1 MGTSAGAAQ
10 NDGRAATDRGDGD
23 ADLEFAGD
31 ENERRIAASGASV
44 SAWRMTKHEGRTNA
58 QMTEQPSSTET
69 LSVGQ
74 TGILPVSFVSLT
86 TRKAASNEAQMTN
99 DEGSSN
105 DRMSKWP
112 PQSST
117 CDSDFVIPSSL
128 DIRHSSL
135 SQSLIAT
142 SSQLAELLPLIERNA
157 RVAVDTEAD
166 SLHCYREK
174 LCLLQVSLPEGDFLV
189 DPLAGSDLAPLAD
202 TLARKEIVLH
212 GADYDLRLLRR
223 ALNFQPARLF
233 DTVIAARLLGVR
245 EFSYAALVGKYFGIE
260 LAKGSQKA
268 NWALR
273 PLSPK
278 MEVYARND
286 THYLLPLAEKLEM
299 QLIECGRFGWFQQS
313 CERAIVSAAIDRE
326 RDTEEAWRVRGSGL
340 IRGREA
346 AILRALWHWRDR
358 DFQATINTALALKEE
373 DWPETRKRHAD
384 RPTREMERAAE
395 AMRKRR
401 DQAAGELKIEPS
413 FIAPRATIDAIAADR
428 ARAEQLLVPWQRSL
442 LGL

>member
-1 MGTSAGAAQ
+1 
-10 NDGRAATDRGDGD
+10 
-23 ADLEFAGD
+23 
-31 ENERRIAASGASV
+31 
-44 SAWRMTKHEGRTNA
+44 
-58 QMTEQPSSTET
+58 
-69 LSVGQ
+69 
-74 TGILPVSFVSLT
+74 
-86 TRKAASNEAQMTN
+86 MTN

-105 DRMSKWP
+105 DRMSKWSL
-112 PQSST
+112 QSST
-117 CDSDFVIPSSL
+117 RDSDFVIPSSS

-135 SQSLIAT
+135 SQSLIGSPAE
-142 SSQLAELLPLIERNA
+142 LADLLPLAERNA
-157 RVAVDTEAD
+157 RVAVNTEAD

-174 LCLLQVSLPEGDFLV
+174 LCLLQVSLREGDFLV
-189 DPLAGSDLAPLAD
+189 DPLVENDLAPLAD

-223 ALNFQPARLF
+223 ALNFQLAHLF

-245 EFSYAALVGKYFGIE
+245 GFSYAALVEKYFNIQ
-260 LAKGSQKA
+260 LAKSSQKA

-278 MEVYARND
+278 MEEYARND
-286 THYLLPLAEKLEM
+286 THYLLLLAEKLEI

-313 CERAIVSAAIDRE
+313 CERAIMSAAIDRE
-326 RDTEEAWRVRGSGL
+326 RDAEETWRVRGSGL

-358 DFQATINTALALKEE
+358 EAERFDRPSFHVLRNDQLIETARAVSRGETPQFRHFSERRARDFHATINSALALKEE

-384 RPTREMERAAE
+384 RHRSEERRVGKG
-395 AMRKRR
+395 MRRQR
-401 DQAAGELKIEPS
+401 DQAASELKIEPS

-428 ARAEQLLVPWQRSL
+428 ARAEQLLVPWQRQL
-442 LGL
+442 IGL

>member
-1 MGTSAGAAQ
+1 
-10 NDGRAATDRGDGD
+10 
-23 ADLEFAGD
+23 
-31 ENERRIAASGASV
+31 
-44 SAWRMTKHEGRTNA
+44 
-58 QMTEQPSSTET
+58 
-69 LSVGQ
+69 
-74 TGILPVSFVSLT
+74 
-86 TRKAASNEAQMTN
+86 MTN
-99 DEGSSN
+99 DEGSTNAQMTKRASQN
-105 DRMSKWP
+105 
-112 PQSST
+112 ST
-117 CDSDFVIPSSL
+117 GNSDFVIPSAFNGTPART
-128 DIRHSSL
+128 IRHSSL
-135 SQSLIAT
+135 AGGLISNAAG
-142 SSQLAELLPLIERNA
+142 LIELLPLIEGNA

-189 DPLAGSDLAPLAD
+189 DPLAGSDLAPLAN

-223 ALNFQPARLF
+223 ALNFQPAHLF

-245 EFSYAALVGKYFGIE
+245 GFSYAALVEKYFSIQ

-273 PLSPK
+273 PLLPK
-278 MEVYARND
+278 MEEYARND
-286 THYLLPLAEKLEM
+286 
-299 QLIECGRFGWFQQS
+299 

-326 RDTEEAWRVRGSGL
+326 RDAEEAWRVRGSGL

-358 DFQATINTALALKEE
+358 EAERFDRPSFHVLRNDQLIETARAVSKGETPQFRHFSERRARDFQATINAALALKEE

-401 DQAAGELKIEPS
+401 DQAAGELKIESS

-428 ARAEQLLVPWQRSL
+428 ARAEQLLVPWQRQL
-442 LGL
+442 MEL

>member
-1 MGTSAGAAQ
+1 
-10 NDGRAATDRGDGD
+10 
-23 ADLEFAGD
+23 
-31 ENERRIAASGASV
+31 
-44 SAWRMTKHEGRTNA
+44 
-58 QMTEQPSSTET
+58 
-69 LSVGQ
+69 
-74 TGILPVSFVSLT
+74 
-86 TRKAASNEAQMTN
+86 MTN

-105 DRMSKWP
+105 DRVSKWP

-135 SQSLIAT
+135 AGGLISNAAG
-142 SSQLAELLPLIERNA
+142 LIELLPLIERNA

-189 DPLAGSDLAPLAD
+189 DPLVENDLASLAD

-245 EFSYAALVGKYFGIE
+245 EFSYAALVEKYFGIQ

-278 MEVYARND
+278 MEEYARND
-286 THYLLPLAEKLEM
+286 THYLLPLAEKLEI

-326 RDTEEAWRVRGSGL
+326 RDTEEAWRIRGSGL

-358 DFQATINTALALKEE
+358 EAERFDRPAFHVLRNDQLIETACAASRGETPQFRHFSERRTRDFRAAIDSALALKEE
-373 DWPETRKRHAD
+373 DWPETRKRLDHVVCASPPL
-384 RPTREMERAAE
+384 RV
-395 AMRKRR
+395 
-401 DQAAGELKIEPS
+401 PS
-413 FIAPRATIDAIAADR
+413 R
-428 ARAEQLLVPWQRSL
+428 V
-442 LGL
+442 

>member
-1 MGTSAGAAQ
+1 MTNTNEG
-10 NDGRAATDRGDGD
+10 ND
-23 ADLEFAGD
+23 
-31 ENERRIAASGASV
+31 
-44 SAWRMTKHEGRTNA
+44 
-58 QMTEQPSSTET
+58 
-69 LSVGQ
+69 
-74 TGILPVSFVSLT
+74 
-86 TRKAASNEAQMTN
+86 EARMTN

-105 DRMSKWP
+105 DRMTKRAS
-112 PQSST
+112 QNST
-117 CDSDFVIPSSL
+117 RDPDFVIPSSFNASPART
-128 DIRHSSL
+128 IRASSL
-135 SQSLIAT
+135 AGDLI
-142 SSQLAELLPLIERNA
+142 SSADQLAELLPLIEPNP

-189 DPLAGSDLAPLAD
+189 DPLVENDLAPLAH
-202 TLARKEIVLH
+202 TLSRKEIVLH

-233 DTVIAARLLGVR
+233 DTVIAARLIGVR
-245 EFSYAALVGKYFGIE
+245 EFSYAALVEKYFGIQ

-278 MEVYARND
+278 MEEYARND
-286 THYLLPLAEKLEM
+286 THYLLPLAEKLENE
-299 QLIECGRFGWFQQS
+299 LIERNRFGWFQQS

-326 RDTEEAWRVRGSGL
+326 RDMEEAWRIRGSGL

-358 DFQATINTALALKEE
+358 EAERFDRPSFHILRNDQLIEAARAASTGETPQFRHFSERRARDFEATINSALALKEE
-373 DWPETRKRHAD
+373 DWPETRKRRGE

-395 AMRKRR
+395 AMRRRR
-401 DQAAGELKIEPS
+401 DQAASELKIEPS

-428 ARAEQLLVPWQRSL
+428 ARAEQFLVPWQRQL
-442 LGL
+442 IGLQV

>member
-1 MGTSAGAAQ
+1 
-10 NDGRAATDRGDGD
+10 
-23 ADLEFAGD
+23 
-31 ENERRIAASGASV
+31 
-44 SAWRMTKHEGRTNA
+44 MTKGRPHNA
-58 QMTEQPSSTET
+58 P
-69 LSVGQ
+69 
-74 TGILPVSFVSLT
+74 
-86 TRKAASNEAQMTN
+86 AN
-99 DEGSSN
+99 
-105 DRMSKWP
+105 
-112 PQSST
+112 
-117 CDSDFVIPSSL
+117 SDFVIDSSFNASPART
-128 DIRHSSL
+128 IRHSSL
-135 SQSLIAT
+135 AEGLIST
-142 SSQLAELLPLIERNA
+142 SAQLNELVSHLDRHD

-189 DPLAGSDLAPLAD
+189 DPLVDNDLAPLAD

-223 ALNFQPARLF
+223 ALNFQPAQLF
-233 DTVIAARLLGVR
+233 DTVIAARLLGTR
-245 EFSYAALVGKYFGIE
+245 EFSYAALVEKYFGIQ

-278 MEVYARND
+278 MEEYACND
-286 THYLLPLAEKLEM
+286 THYLLPLAEKLEK
-299 QLIECGRFGWFQQS
+299 QLIEHDRFRWFQQS

-326 RDTEEAWRVRGSGL
+326 RDTEEAWRIRGSGL

-358 DFQATINTALALKEE
+358 EAERFDRPSFHVLRNDQLIETARAASRGERPQFRHFSERRARDFQATIDSALALKEE
-373 DWPETRKRHAD
+373 DWPETRKRRGE

-395 AMRKRR
+395 GMRKRR
-401 DQAAGELKIEPS
+401 DQAANELKIEPS

>member
-1 MGTSAGAAQ
+1 
-10 NDGRAATDRGDGD
+10 
-23 ADLEFAGD
+23 
-31 ENERRIAASGASV
+31 
-44 SAWRMTKHEGRTNA
+44 MTKHEAR
-58 QMTEQPSSTET
+58 S
-69 LSVGQ
+69 
-74 TGILPVSFVSLT
+74 
-86 TRKAASNEAQMTN
+86 
-99 DEGSSN
+99 D
-105 DRMSKWP
+105 DRMTKEALHK
-112 PQSST
+112 SSRHS
-117 CDSDFVIPSSL
+117 DSVINSSS
-128 DIRHSSL
+128 DASPARTIRHSSL
-135 SQSLIAT
+135 VAGVISTPEQVGELI
-142 SSQLAELLPLIERNA
+142 SYIDRQD

-189 DPLAGSDLAPLAD
+189 DPLVENDLAPLAD

-245 EFSYAALVGKYFGIE
+245 EFSYAALVEKYFGIQ

-278 MEVYARND
+278 MEEYARND
-286 THYLLPLAEKLEM
+286 THYLLPLAEKLEI

-326 RDTEEAWRVRGSGL
+326 RDAEEAWRVRGSGL

-346 AILRALWHWRDR
+346 AILRALWYWRDREAERFDRPSFHVLRNDQLIETARAVSKGETPQFRHFSERRAR

-395 AMRKRR
+395 TLRKRR
-401 DQAAGELKIEPS
+401 DHAASELKIEPS
-413 FIAPRATIDAIAADR
+413 FIAPRATIDAIAANG

>member
-1 MGTSAGAAQ
+1 
-10 NDGRAATDRGDGD
+10 
-23 ADLEFAGD
+23 
-31 ENERRIAASGASV
+31 
-44 SAWRMTKHEGRTNA
+44 
-58 QMTEQPSSTET
+58 
-69 LSVGQ
+69 
-74 TGILPVSFVSLT
+74 
-86 TRKAASNEAQMTN
+86 MTN

-105 DRMSKWP
+105 DRMSKWSL
-112 PQSST
+112 QSST
-117 CDSDFVIPSSL
+117 RDSDFVIPSSS

-135 SQSLIAT
+135 SQSLIGSPAE
-142 SSQLAELLPLIERNA
+142 LADLLPLAERNA

-174 LCLLQVSLPEGDFLV
+174 LCLLQVSLREGDFLV
-189 DPLAGSDLAPLAD
+189 DPLVENDLAPLAN

-233 DTVIAARLLGVR
+233 DTVIAARLLGLGG
-245 EFSYAALVGKYFGIE
+245 FSYAALAEKYFSIQ

-278 MEVYARND
+278 MEEYARND
-286 THYLLPLAEKLEM
+286 THYLLPLAEKLEI

-326 RDTEEAWRVRGSGL
+326 RDAEEAWRVRGSGL

-358 DFQATINTALALKEE
+358 EAERFDRPSFHGLRNDQLIETAHAASRGETPQFRHFSERRARDFQAAINFGLALKGEG
-373 DWPETRKRHAD
+373 WPATRKRHAD

-395 AMRKRR
+395 AVRKRR

-428 ARAEQLLVPWQRSL
+428 ARAEQLLVPWQRDL
-442 LGL
+442 IGL